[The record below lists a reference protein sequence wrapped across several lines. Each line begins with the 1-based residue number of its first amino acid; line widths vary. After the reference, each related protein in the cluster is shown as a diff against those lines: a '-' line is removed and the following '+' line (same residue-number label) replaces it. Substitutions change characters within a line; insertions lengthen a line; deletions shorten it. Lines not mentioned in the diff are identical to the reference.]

1 MNNIVSFSNKAKLK
15 SLTDLK
21 KIIVKTINFTLEYEG
36 FSDLA
41 EISVTLIDNEGI
53 GKLNNQFRNKEYPTD
68 VLSFPASEFDEE
80 LELNPET
87 NAYFLGD
94 VVISVEMAEKQAA
107 EYGHSL
113 EREVAFLTVHSILHL
128 LGFDH
133 EISKDEEQI
142 MFGKQEEILNKL
154 GYIRK

>member
-1 MNNIVSFSNKAKLK
+1 MNHIISFSNKSKQK
-15 SLTDLK
+15 SVADLK

-41 EISVTLIDNEGI
+41 EVSVTLINNEGI
-53 GKLNNQFRNKEYPTD
+53 QKLNNKFRNKDNPTD
-68 VLSFPASEFDEE
+68 VLSFPASELDEE

-94 VVISVEMAEKQAA
+94 VVISLEMADKQAI

-113 EREVAFLTVHSILHL
+113 EREVSFLTVHSILHL

-142 MFGKQEEILNKL
+142 MFSKQEEILNQL
-154 GYIRK
+154 GFIRM